1 MLAAWPCGS
10 ITRMAHDLVRPP
22 KARRGDRIAVLSPSF
37 AAAGA
42 FPAVHEQAMRR
53 LSEIT
58 GLVPVE
64 YPTTREV
71 GASPAD
77 RAADINAAFADPA
90 IRAILAVVGGDDQ
103 ITVIPHLDAGLA
115 RRDPK
120 PFLGYS
126 DNTNLHHWLWATG
139 IASFYGG
146 SSQVHLG
153 PGPGVDDVHARSLR
167 AALLTGEALQVT
179 EPGESEDFGVDWG
192 DPRAL
197 DSFGERE
204 PAEPWSWYGPA
215 RAVTG
220 RTWGGCVEVIE
231 EIFIA
236 GRFPFG
242 PDVLD
247 GAVLLLETSEEL
259 LPARH
264 VGWIVRGLGERGILG
279 AVAAVLVARPPVSG
293 FAGRPPAAERA
304 RLRAEQRDV
313 VTQVIGRYNPDAV
326 VAVGVPF
333 GHTRPQWILPHGGTV
348 TVDRAARRVTAD
360 YS

>member
-1 MLAAWPCGS
+1 
-10 ITRMAHDLVRPP
+10 MAHMSHDLIRPR
-22 KARRGDRIAVLSPSF
+22 KARSGDRIAVVSPSF

-53 LSEIT
+53 LTEVT

-64 YPTTREV
+64 YSTTRTV
-71 GASPAD
+71 GATPQA

-90 IRAILAVVGGDDQ
+90 IRGILAVVGGEDQ

-120 PFLGYS
+120 PFLGTS
-126 DNTNLHHWLWATG
+126 DNTNIHHWLWVNG

-167 AALLTGEALQVT
+167 AALISGETLEIT
-179 EPGESEDFGVDWG
+179 DPGESEDVGVDWG

-197 DSFGERE
+197 DSFGNRE
-204 PAEPWSWYGPA
+204 PTEPWSWHGPA

-220 RTWGGCVEVIE
+220 RTWGGCAEVIE
-231 EIFIA
+231 QILAA

-247 GAVLLLETSEEL
+247 ASVLMIETSEEL
-259 LPARH
+259 PPARN
-264 VGWIVRGLGERGILG
+264 VGWIVRSLGERGILG
-279 AVAAVLVARPPVSG
+279 AVAAVLVARPPVSD
-293 FAGRPPAAERA
+293 FTRRPPAEERA

-313 VTQVIGRYNPDAV
+313 VVELIGRYNPEAV
-326 VAVGVPF
+326 VCVGIPF
-333 GHTRPQWILPHGGTV
+333 GHTRPQWILPHGGAI
-348 TVDRAARRVTAD
+348 TVDGRVRQVLAD